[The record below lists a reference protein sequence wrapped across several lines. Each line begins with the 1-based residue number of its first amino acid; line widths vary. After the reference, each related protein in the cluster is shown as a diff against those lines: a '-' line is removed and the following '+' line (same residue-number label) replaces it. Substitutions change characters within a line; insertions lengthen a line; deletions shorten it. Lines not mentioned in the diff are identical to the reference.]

1 MTSRRRR
8 RLSPRELSPPTRL
21 TTTSP
26 FFFIHPVSNPPPVPS
41 GDSRTIPQ
49 LRPDSLPHLF
59 NASLHPI
66 LILISSTVA
75 CSGNFIRRHWLVH
88 TRLQSHSSQRVSSVS
103 RASVQLA
110 WTAAR
115 CLFRS
120 ASSVSDSIGGFK
132 PYPLLPLFGWPLLDL
147 SGSWDLAFQ
156 VFESTSELS
165 VPLKR

>member
-1 MTSRRRR
+1 MTFRRCR
-8 RLSPRELSPPTRL
+8 RLPENRHRRLVLLHLRTFSIHLVSTPSSVSP
-21 TTTSP
+21 
-26 FFFIHPVSNPPPVPS
+26 
-41 GDSRTIPQ
+41 GDYRSISQ
-49 LRPDSLPHLF
+49 LGPDSLPHLF

-75 CSGNFIRRHWLVH
+75 CSG
-88 TRLQSHSSQRVSSVS
+88 RLHRASLAGPHSTPKSSSQRVSSVS

-110 WTAAR
+110 WTAAC

-132 PYPLLPLFGWPLLDL
+132 PYLLLPSFGWPLLDL
-147 SGSWDLAFQ
+147 SGSWDLVFQ